1 MPAYTK
7 AVATMSNSIIRM
19 VARKETIAQAAPKPR
34 TTIQRAAETLSRR
47 NVDNATIELLNE
59 ALARVT
65 LLCYERDEDGRLCN
79 ADGRTG
85 KVLIPLP
92 WGRGGYKR
100 WGISV
105 TEADA
110 MRAIMFARQRNGV
123 ALFAFDRSRRAW
135 FLNLVDYP
143 TLPRLSEWVITLAEY
158 RAVRE

>member
-1 MPAYTK
+1 MT
-7 AVATMSNSIIRM
+7 NSIIRA
-19 VARKETIAQAAPKPR
+19 VARKEIVAQASPQPR
-34 TTIQRAAETLSRR
+34 TTLQRAAETLSRR

-65 LLCYERDEDGRLCN
+65 LLCYERDEGGVLCN
-79 ADGRTG
+79 VDGATG
-85 KVLIPLP
+85 KVVIPLP

-123 ALFAFDRSRRAW
+123 ALFSFDRSRRAW
-135 FLNLVDYP
+135 YLNLRDYP
-143 TLPRLSEWVITLAEY
+143 ALPRLSEWTISLAEY
-158 RAVRE
+158 REARG